1 MQDYQLNPQKLGEL
15 RAAHRRVG
23 DVCDAYRLNAV
34 ILLGT
39 GWRVRNVAE
48 ALLIDPDTVRSHFQ
62 RYRQGGI
69 NALPHLNCVGSEAW
83 RDAQQLQELDQH
95 LRETLYPTAA
105 EVAGYIQE
113 RRGAFYTCSGMTA
126 LLHRLDYVYKKA
138 TLEPGKHPAPEDQQA
153 FVERYEQLKADKAQD
168 DVIYF
173 LDAVHPQHNPI
184 MGYGWIKRGQEQT
197 IPSNT
202 GRKRLNINGAINI
215 AALSAEMRFD
225 DTINATST
233 IALFQQLEAANP
245 TAPRII
251 VIGDNARYYKAK
263 LVSAYLENSRI
274 EFVSLPPYCP
284 NLNLIERLWKF
295 FKRQVL
301 HNQYYQTFEKFK
313 DACKRFFAE
322 FDMFAPQLRPLLTE
336 NSQII
341 GK

>member
-1 MQDYQLNPQKLGEL
+1 MQDYRLTPQELGEL

-23 DVCDAYRLNAV
+23 DAREAYRLNAV

-39 GWRVRNVAE
+39 GWRVKDVAE

-62 RYRQGGI
+62 RFREGGI
-69 NALPHLNCVGSEAW
+69 IALLHMNYVGSEAW
-83 RDAQQLQELDQH
+83 LDEQQLQELDQH
-95 LRETLYPTAA
+95 LRSTLYLTAA
-105 EVAGYIQE
+105 EVAGYVHE
-113 RRGAFYTCSGMTA
+113 RWGVCYTLSGMTA

-138 TLEPGKHPAPEDQQA
+138 TLEPGKHPAPEVQQA
-153 FVERYEQLKADKAQD
+153 FVEKYEKLKADKAQD

-173 LDAVHPQHNPI
+173 VDAVHPQHNPI

-197 IPSNT
+197 LPSNT
-202 GRKRLNINGAINI
+202 GRQRLNINGAINI

-295 FKRQVL
+295 LKRQVL
-301 HNQYYQTFEKFK
+301 HNQYYESFEEFK

-322 FDMFAPQLRPLLTE
+322 FDLFAPQLKTLLTE
-336 NSQII
+336 NFQII

>member
-1 MQDYQLNPQKLGEL
+1 MQDYRLTPQELGEL
-15 RAAHRRVG
+15 RAAHRRVR
-23 DVCDAYRLNAV
+23 DAREAYRLNAV

-39 GWRVRNVAE
+39 GWRVRDIAE

-62 RYRQGGI
+62 RFREGGI
-69 NALPHLNCVGSEAW
+69 TALLHMNYVGSEAW
-83 RDAQQLQELDQH
+83 LDAQQLQELDQH
-95 LRETLYPTAA
+95 LRSTLYLTAA
-105 EVAGYIQE
+105 EVAGYVEE
-113 RRGAFYTCSGMTA
+113 RWRVCYTLSGMTA
-126 LLHRLDYVYKKA
+126 LLHRLGYIYKIA
-138 TLEPGKHPAPEDQQA
+138 TLEPGKHPAPEVQQA
-153 FVERYEQLKADKAQD
+153 FVEKYEKLKADKGQD

-173 LDAVHPQHNPI
+173 VDAVHPQHNPI
-184 MGYGWIKRGQEQT
+184 LGYGWIKRGQEQT
-197 IPSNT
+197 LPSNT
-202 GRKRLNINGAINI
+202 GRQRLNINGAINI
-215 AALSAEMRFD
+215 AALSAEVRFD

-245 TAPRII
+245 TADRIL

-295 FKRQVL
+295 LKRQVL
-301 HNQYYQTFEKFK
+301 HNQYYETFKKFK

-322 FDMFAPQLRPLLTE
+322 FDRFAPQLRTLLTE
-336 NSQII
+336 NFQII